1 MRPACRSTWPCRQPA
16 KQFQHHH
23 AFPKPKTGG
32 LRVFAAASLPYTDLW
47 RAKEAAAARAG
58 HIRTTPAD
66 LPPPPKSASLVH
78 VLPYLARL
86 ALADRQLY
94 WRLGLAFILMC
105 LSKAAGGCD

>member
-1 MRPACRSTWPCRQPA
+1 MS
-16 KQFQHHH
+16 
-23 AFPKPKTGG
+23 
-32 LRVFAAASLPYTDLW
+32 AAASLPYTDLQQ
-47 RAKEAAAARAG
+47 AKEAAATRAG
-58 HIRTTPAD
+58 HMRTTPAD

-105 LSKAAGGCD
+105 LSKAAGGGG